1 MDGVLTDISGLMTDR
16 FYIYLTGYN
25 KNAVV
30 CCFKLGASI
39 ENTIPKQLLKFF
51 LEEVL
56 MKILILQ
63 ITLFSLEL
71 I

>member
-16 FYIYLTGYN
+16 FYTYLTGYN
-25 KNAVV
+25 KDTVV

-39 ENTIPKQLLKFF
+39 ENTIPKQLLKF